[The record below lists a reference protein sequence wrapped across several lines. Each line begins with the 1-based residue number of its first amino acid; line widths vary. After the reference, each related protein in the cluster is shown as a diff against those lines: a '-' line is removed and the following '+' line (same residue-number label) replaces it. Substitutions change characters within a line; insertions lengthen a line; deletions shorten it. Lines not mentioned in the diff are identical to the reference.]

1 MSAAIEIS
9 ISELHEHTDRYVR
22 EAAAKRILITDHGKP
37 VAELQPATPSP
48 SSEVPYFASSLSALT
63 IAERREDE
71 ARGENRAR
79 FAVDANISRSPSAES
94 DIPSG

>member
-1 MSAAIEIS
+1 LQNKFTAIPQQ
-9 ISELHEHTDRYVR
+9 T
-22 EAAAKRILITDHGKP
+22 
-37 VAELQPATPSP
+37 
-48 SSEVPYFASSLSALT
+48 ASSLSALK

>member
-1 MSAAIEIS
+1 LLFSQTRLARCQ
-9 ISELHEHTDRYVR
+9 LGN
-22 EAAAKRILITDHGKP
+22 HGK
-37 VAELQPATPSP
+37 
-48 SSEVPYFASSLSALT
+48 SSIYRHENLNLLASSLSALT

-79 FAVDANISRSPSAES
+79 SAVDANISRSPSAES